1 MKSRKMS
8 RVFKGMAVC
17 ATAMAGFWVA
27 PVSVPAHEAAGDEV
41 RCIAELDR
49 AILPANGATR
59 AVVRVSLEAPH
70 ASLRNR
76 PPVNLALVL
85 DRSGSMS
92 GDKLRRM
99 QDAAMEA
106 VRRLDARD
114 ICSVVAYNHE
124 VETVVGAQHA
134 TALEDI
140 ERRIR
145 QFNADGNTALFAGVS
160 QGANELRRNLS
171 EQNINRIVLLSDGCA
186 NVGPSSP
193 DDLGRLGAAFAK
205 EGISVSTVGVGS
217 DYNEDL
223 MARLSQAGDGNTYF
237 VESTADL
244 PRIFAAEI
252 GEVLNV
258 VAQDVVIEVVCPAGV
273 RPLRIIGRDGRIDG
287 RRVEVTL
294 NQLYGG
300 QSRFVLVEVEIDGT
314 REGES
319 RDVAQASCRYLN
331 ALTQRRAQQQSV
343 ARATFSRDER
353 KVEESINIKVKRD
366 VVANEVAVAREQA
379 IVLSDKGQKKEA
391 AATLRASASMMQR
404 IADTLRLPDMAK
416 DADEVL
422 QEAEVAD
429 TAGIKGAERKRMRTD
444 SYQIINQ
451 QNTK

>member
-1 MKSRKMS
+1 MGS

-17 ATAMAGFWVA
+17 VTAMAGFWVV
-27 PVSVPAHEAAGDEV
+27 PVSVPAHEVAGDEV

-70 ASLRNR
+70 ASICNR

-92 GDKLRRM
+92 GDKLHKM

-106 VRRLDARD
+106 IRRLDARD

-134 TALEDI
+134 TTLEDI

-160 QGANELRRNLS
+160 QGANELRKNLNG
-171 EQNINRIVLLSDGCA
+171 QNINRIVLLSDGCA

-252 GEVLNV
+252 GEVLDV

-287 RRVEVTL
+287 NRVEVTL

-331 ALTQRRAQQQSV
+331 ALTQHRAEQQAV

-353 KVEESINIKVKRD
+353 KVESSVNIKVKRD
-366 VVANEVAVAREQA
+366 VMANTIAEAREQA
-379 IVLSDKGQKKEA
+379 IVLSDKGQRKEA
-391 AATLRASASMMQR
+391 AATLRTNASMVQR
-404 IADTLRLPDMAK
+404 IAASLGLKDMEKEAQ
-416 DADEVL
+416 EVS
-422 QEAEVAD
+422 QEAQVAD
-429 TAGIKGAERKRMRTD
+429 QSGITGGYRKKMRTD
-444 SYQIINQ
+444 SYQTINQ
-451 QNTK
+451 QNAK

>member
-1 MKSRKMS
+1 MKSRMGS

-17 ATAMAGFWVA
+17 VTAMAGFWVV
-27 PVSVPAHEAAGDEV
+27 PVSVPAHEVAGDEV

-70 ASLRNR
+70 ASICNR

-92 GDKLRRM
+92 GDKLHKM

-106 VRRLDARD
+106 IRRLDARD

-134 TALEDI
+134 TTLEDI

-160 QGANELRRNLS
+160 QGANELRKNLNG
-171 EQNINRIVLLSDGCA
+171 QNINRIVLLSDGCA

-252 GEVLNV
+252 GEVLDV

-287 RRVEVTL
+287 NRVEVTL

-331 ALTQRRAQQQSV
+331 ALTQHRAEQQAV

-353 KVEESINIKVKRD
+353 KVESSVNIKVKRD
-366 VVANEVAVAREQA
+366 VMANTIAEAREQA
-379 IVLSDKGQKKEA
+379 IVLSDKGQRKEA
-391 AATLRASASMMQR
+391 AATLRTNASMVQR
-404 IADTLRLPDMAK
+404 IAASLGLKDMEKEAQ
-416 DADEVL
+416 EVS
-422 QEAEVAD
+422 QEAQVAD
-429 TAGIKGAERKRMRTD
+429 QSGITGGYRKKMRTD
-444 SYQIINQ
+444 SYQTINQ
-451 QNTK
+451 QNAK